1 MVLKY
6 LPNTLIKKNFF
17 FTSFYYIEFISS
29 ELIEIVDL
37 VLCCTLLFLSWTK
50 ACWTAGSF

>member
-6 LPNTLIKKNFF
+6 LPNILIKKNFF